1 MSESAGTQAL
11 ASFDRLAE
19 EGTVSVIT
27 EIDEGSVDDVILGN
41 TDDHDVDLN
50 VMGTHGREG
59 VARQVVGS
67 VAERVIRGGTSGNDY
82 HCGTRAI
89 TPEQA
94 SAYSTAV
101 RTSTSVIANR
111 SAASCSPPQ
120 ASSVPWTR

>member
-50 VMGTHGREG
+50 VMGTHGRTG
-59 VARQVVGS
+59 LDRMLLG
-67 VAERVIRGGTSGNDY
+67 
-82 HCGTRAI
+82 
-89 TPEQA
+89 
-94 SAYSTAV
+94 STAEALV
-101 RTSTSVIANR
+101 RRAE
-111 SAASCSPPQ
+111 
-120 ASSVPWTR
+120 VPVMTVSESGE